1 MSKNILITGASSGFG
16 RDTTE
21 TLALAGHRVFATM
34 RDIHGRNRN
43 HTEALKAKGIH
54 VEELDVTSDASV
66 ENGVKAVL
74 AQAGKL
80 DVVINNAGV
89 GVLDVSEAFTTDQ
102 VRDLYEVNVFGVH
115 RILRATLPTLRK
127 QGEGLVINIGSVL
140 GRVTSPFFGVYGST
154 KFAIEALSDTFRYE
168 ISPFGV
174 DLVLVQPSAYPT
186 SIFHSAQQPAD
197 KDRIASYG
205 EVAGIPGKITEA
217 LAASFQVENPPNP
230 HEVAVAIAELVEK
243 PSGTR
248 PPRVIVGNSLGAD
261 GLNQAAQAAQ
271 SQFLGAF
278 GLGFLDKSQPAA
290 KV

>member
-1 MSKNILITGASSGFG
+1 MSKNILVTGASSGFG
-16 RDTTE
+16 RDTAE

-34 RDIHGRNRN
+34 RDIQGRNRT

-66 ENGVKAVL
+66 DKGVNAVL

-115 RILRATLPTLRK
+115 RVLRATLPALRK
-127 QGEGLVINIGSVL
+127 QGEGLVVNVGSVL
-140 GRVTSPFFGVYGST
+140 GRVTGPFFGIYGSS

-186 SIFHSAQQPAD
+186 SFFRNAQQAAD
-197 KDRIASYG
+197 KERISSYG
-205 EVAGIPGKITEA
+205 EVAGIPGKITQA
-217 LAASFQVENPPNP
+217 RAASFERENPPNP
-230 HEVAVAIAELVEK
+230 HEVAVAIAKLIEM
-243 PSGTR
+243 PNGTR
-248 PPRVIVGNSLGAD
+248 PPRVVVGNSLGAVA
-261 GLNQAAQAAQ
+261 LNQAAQLAQ
-271 SQFLGAF
+271 AQFLGAF
-278 GLGFLDKSQPAA
+278 GLSFLDKSQPSVKA
-290 KV
+290 